1 MFKLPKAER
10 LKSKKKI
17 EELFSK
23 SSSFFLYPIKMLFR
37 YDDQEDVPHASE
49 KIIFPQI
56 LISVPKRNFKRAVDR
71 NRLKRQIKE
80 AYRLHKNLLVGLEK
94 RPTSIAF
101 IYIAKKKESY
111 QLIAESIKTLL
122 QKID

>member
-1 MFKLPKAER
+1 
-10 LKSKKKI
+10 
-17 EELFSK
+17 
-23 SSSFFLYPIKMLFR
+23 MLFR